1 MKRSTNKKLALI
13 ALAVSV
19 AFAVLLTPAPRIDA
33 ADHADSPINAI
44 DQATDLA
51 DTYAFLDP
59 TDNSKVVLVMTSHGF
74 IVPGEAVN
82 FGFFDPMVRYVFEIE
97 TTGDAAPDQFIRI
110 NFSKRTGT
118 TTPQTATVVMP
129 FGETFTAP
137 TTIPTLAGTPNPFT
151 ITTDAGTGVSFFAG
165 ETDDP
170 FFFDIPGFSRFRASV
185 LAGAADPTTLQR
197 GRDSFA
203 GYNILTIAL
212 RVPVSYFKL
221 QFTGGNPGANVI
233 GVDSLTQRQRNLTFQ
248 RDGTLIATGGFRT
261 IDRDG
266 NPAMNVIVIPFPRKD
281 EYNAST
287 TLDDAAGRFAGDI
300 VATLQALG
308 TNATNI
314 GILASVFV
322 TRGDFLRLNTSIA
335 NSGPGVGNNAGAGFP
350 NGRRPADDVVDT
362 FLFLVTNGGITTGD
376 NVNAN
381 DVAFQNA
388 FPFLAPPQ
396 QPRASGTDDNT
407 RN

>member
-1 MKRSTNKKLALI
+1 MRRPTNKKLI
-13 ALAVSV
+13 ALAVSAV
-19 AFAVLLTPAPRIDA
+19 FAVLLTPAPRIDA
-33 ADHADSPINAI
+33 ADHADSPINAS

-59 TDNSKVVLVMTSHGF
+59 NDNSQAVLVMTSHGF
-74 IVPGEAVN
+74 IVPAEAVN
-82 FGFFDPMVRYVFEIE
+82 FGFFDHRVRYVFEIE
-97 TTGDAAPDQFIRI
+97 TTGDARPDQYILI
-110 NFSKRTGT
+110 SFSQRTGA

-137 TTIPTLAGTPNPFT
+137 TTIPTLAGTPTPFT
-151 ITTDAGTGVSFFAG
+151 ITTDPGTGVSFFAG

-170 FFFDIPGFSRFRASV
+170 FFFDIPGFARFRASV
-185 LAGAADPTTLQR
+185 LAGAADTTTLQR

-221 QFTGGNPGANVI
+221 QSTGGNPGANVI
-233 GVDSLTQRQRNLTFQ
+233 GVDSLTQRQRNLIFQ
-248 RDGTLIATGGFRT
+248 RDGTLNATGGFRT

-266 NPAMNVIVIPFPRKD
+266 NPAMNVIVIPFARKD

-287 TLDDAAGRFAGDI
+287 PLDDANGKFAGDI
-300 VATLQALG
+300 VSTLQALG

-314 GILASVFV
+314 GILASVYV
-322 TRGDFLRLNTSIA
+322 TKGDLLRLNTSIA
-335 NSGPGVGNNAGAGFP
+335 NSGAGGGNNAGAGFP
-350 NGRRPADDVVDT
+350 NGRRPADDVVDL
-362 FLFLVTNGGITTGD
+362 FLNLVTNGGITTGD
-376 NVNAN
+376 NANAN
-381 DVAFQNA
+381 DVAFRDT
-388 FPFLAPPQ
+388 FPFLAAPQ

>member
-1 MKRSTNKKLALI
+1 MNGSINKKLALI
-13 ALAVSV
+13 ALTVSV
-19 AFAVLLTPAPRIDA
+19 VFVALLAPAPPIIA
-33 ADHADSPINAI
+33 SDHADAPLNAN
-44 DQATDLA
+44 DQGVDQG

-59 TDNSKVVLVMTSHGF
+59 TDNSKVVLALTVRGF

-82 FGFFDPMVRYVFEIE
+82 FAFFDPNVRFVFEIE
-97 TTGDAAPDQFIRI
+97 TTGDARTDQQVLID
-110 NFSKRTGT
+110 FSPRTGT
-118 TTPQTATVVMP
+118 ATPQTATVVLP
-129 FGETFTAP
+129 FGEVFTAP
-137 TTIPTLAGTPNPFT
+137 TTLPTLSGTPNAPV
-151 ITTDAGTGVSFFAG
+151 ITNNTATGVSFFAG

-185 LAGAADPTTLQR
+185 LAGSPDVTTLQR

-203 GYNILTIAL
+203 GYNILSIVL
-212 RVPVSYFKL
+212 RIPVSYFRL
-221 QFTGGNPGANVI
+221 QFTAGNPGANVI
-233 GVDSLTQRQRNLTFQ
+233 GVDSLTQRRRRQFLSQDGGISGEGKFQ
-248 RDGTLIATGGFRT
+248 TL
-261 IDRDG
+261 DRSA
-266 NPAMNVIVIPFPRKD
+266 NPALNALIIPFARKD

-287 TLDDAAGRFAGDI
+287 PLDDANGKFAGDI

-314 GILASVFV
+314 GILASVYV
-322 TRGDFLRLNTSIA
+322 ARGDLLRLNTSVP
-335 NSGPGVGNNAGAGFP
+335 NSGPGGGNNAGAGFP

-362 FLFLVTNGGITTGD
+362 FLFLASNGGVTTGD

-381 DVAFQNA
+381 DVAFTDT
-388 FPFLAPPQ
+388 FPFLPAPQ